1 MQRAKHLISILLAFS
16 FNLTYAQN
24 TGNFTQFFFN
34 PYSLNPSFAGIDG
47 HSVLS
52 VAYRKQW
59 SGIEGGPEIYN
70 FSFHTP
76 LKAGL
81 NLGMNAANDKRGIL
95 SNTGMLVTLGYSV
108 PLGEGKYLRFGLSGG
123 GSWNTIDLTKVNP
136 ATIASDPALIN
147 LLNQNA
153 SIIGNAGASLHLKS
167 FHAGFTI
174 PNLFAPSYV
183 SEDAF
188 TITEVKPLQAFVVH
202 ASNRFYFAD
211 NKHVFEP
218 YVVYR
223 HNENLPDQLE
233 AAAVVHLNHIIWV
246 GGSWKQ
252 EFGISALGG
261 IKLNNKFA
269 IGGSYTLKNTGV
281 NELSFPTYEI
291 HLSLLGGP
299 SKSNDKSNAKH
310 TAPFY
315 SFVHTELPKKTRA
328 EVIHDNYAAA
338 ITKADK
344 SFAGKNYE
352 EARIEYF
359 EAQKYKPTEHYP
371 KTKIDEIG
379 KIIAYETD
387 IKKADKE
394 LASKTYEQA
403 LADYEAA
410 SNLNPNEKYP
420 KEKIEEIKAL
430 RAKNS
435 EASDLD
441 RRYKE
446 EIAKADKELASKT
459 YEQALADYEAA
470 SNLNPNEKYPKEK
483 IEEIKAL
490 RVKNN
495 EASDLDRRYK
505 EEIAKADAALKAK
518 DYATAKKYYL
528 NAEALK
534 PKELYPFD
542 EVKEID
548 RLMAM
553 QVVTKPEVKP
563 TQEPEKENLP
573 VKEIVKEPVKEVV
586 KEPLKEL
593 PVEAVDRHETF
604 KRERHVQELESGNY
618 VIVGVFGSGANA
630 KNMAKKLVYTGFNAN
645 YGFGT
650 EKSLWYVHIF
660 NGDDINSARKERDKY
675 RKHPL
680 FKDAWLLTIQN

>member
-420 KEKIEEIKAL
+420 KEKIEEIQAL
-430 RAKNS
+430 RA
-435 EASDLD
+435 
-441 RRYKE
+441 
-446 EIAKADKELASKT
+446 
-459 YEQALADYEAA
+459 
-470 SNLNPNEKYPKEK
+470 
-483 IEEIKAL
+483 
-490 RVKNN
+490 KNN

>member
-430 RAKNS
+430 R
-435 EASDLD
+435 
-441 RRYKE
+441 
-446 EIAKADKELASKT
+446 
-459 YEQALADYEAA
+459 
-470 SNLNPNEKYPKEK
+470 
-483 IEEIKAL
+483 
-490 RVKNN
+490 VKNN

-553 QVVTKPEVKP
+553 QVVTKPDVKP
-563 TQEPEKENLP
+563 TQEREKENLP

-618 VIVGVFGSGANA
+618 VIVGVFGSGTNA

>member
-430 RAKNS
+430 RAKN
-435 EASDLD
+435 
-441 RRYKE
+441 
-446 EIAKADKELASKT
+446 
-459 YEQALADYEAA
+459 
-470 SNLNPNEKYPKEK
+470 
-483 IEEIKAL
+483 
-490 RVKNN
+490 N

-618 VIVGVFGSGANA
+618 VIVGVFGSGTNA